1 MKAIKQ
7 ACFMSKS
14 KRVRA
19 EFLPSKTLLHLI
31 QHQSHIDRIH
41 HAIAVHIANAKHWF
55 KTDHV
60 QQEQQVALR
69 DSAVKIKIT
78 TAQLANVGHA
88 VVIKVN
94 ELRQRNVVD

>member
-1 MKAIKQ
+1 
-7 ACFMSKS
+7 MSKS

-19 EFLPSKTLLHLI
+19 VFLPSKALLHLI

-41 HAIAVHIANAKHWF
+41 HAIVVHIANAKHWF

-78 TAQLANVGHA
+78 TAQLANVSHA
-88 VVIKVN
+88 VVIKVD